1 MLILTLKKDEK
12 ILIGQDVSVMVVQ
25 IRGKDVK
32 VGIEAPVN
40 ITVLRDKVL
49 RKKEVR
55 DPSWP

>member
-25 IRGKDVK
+25 IRGKEVK
-32 VGIEAPVN
+32 VGIEALVN
-40 ITVLRDKVL
+40 ITVLRDKVS
-49 RKKEVR
+49 KKETVG